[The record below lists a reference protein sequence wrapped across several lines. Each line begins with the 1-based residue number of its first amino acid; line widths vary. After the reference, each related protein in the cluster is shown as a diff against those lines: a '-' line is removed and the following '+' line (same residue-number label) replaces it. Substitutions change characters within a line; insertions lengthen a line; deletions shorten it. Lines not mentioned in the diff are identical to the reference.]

1 MAPVPI
7 GAIILWTAAE
17 SASGLD
23 CQPGQAGDVATE
35 DGFLLGRAEP
45 DLLQVRDRGADVAG
59 PALRV
64 ERAVGAEQDVVGAVE
79 VDAAA
84 QRVGSPE
91 HGGVAVH
98 LPEILDGPA
107 RQRVALDVLL

>member
-1 MAPVPI
+1 MDTRRYPI
-7 GAIILWTAAE
+7 GRIHAGRGAPAR
-17 SASGLD
+17 SPLD
-23 CQPGQAGDVATE
+23 G
-35 DGFLLGRAEP
+35 EP

-64 ERAVGAEQDVVGAVE
+64 EGAVGAEQDVVGAVE

-84 QRVGSPE
+84 QRVGGPE

-107 RQRVALDVLL
+107 RQRVALDVLLLLGRGARAQLV